1 MDTTPLGVFV
11 RKVTARNRIL
21 FADLRR
27 LRRDVL
33 PDGPTSREEIETLR
47 ALDSIGQVDQD
58 WPEYL
63 LETVVRFVLA
73 RSDPPGSVDA
83 DTAAWLIQALSGAKP
98 KSAAA
103 IVRALRQEV
112 QQVDDSLL
120 TYGRR
125 AKRLGLGPQPGA
137 AGGAAG
143 DPRCEHP
150 GPAGRRARLEVE
162 GLGG

>member
-33 PDGPTSREEIETLR
+33 PDGPTSREEIETLL
-47 ALDSIGQVDQD
+47 ALDSMGRVDQD

-83 DTAAWLIQALSGAKP
+83 DTAAWLTQALSGAKP

-103 IVRALRQEV
+103 IVRALRQEA
-112 QQVDDSLL
+112 QHVDDSLL

-125 AKRLGLGPQPGA
+125 TKRLLIGPQPGV
-137 AGGAAG
+137 AGDAAG
-143 DPRCEHP
+143 DPGCAHP
-150 GPAGRRARLEVE
+150 GSAGRRARLEVE

>member
-1 MDTTPLGVFV
+1 MDTTPLGMFV

-33 PDGPTSREEIETLR
+33 PDGPTSREEIETVL
-47 ALDSIGQVDQD
+47 ALDSLGQVDQD

-63 LETVVRFVLA
+63 LETVVRFVLT

-83 DTAAWLIQALSGAKP
+83 DTAAWLTQALAGAKP

-125 AKRLGLGPQPGA
+125 AKRSGLGPQPGA

-143 DPRCEHP
+143 DPGCEPP